1 MMLTAANTIP
11 DLDTSQRS
19 KLATITTAYRTD
31 NWELCE
37 AMINN
42 HKSNASAKSG
52 EGMMNKEDVHRR
64 LRLET
69 LRFERKELNDR
80 LRMRLRMVLQED
92 QIKEVPGLH
101 PSVATA
107 NEWVEKYS
115 GRN

>member
-1 MMLTAANTIP
+1 MLTAANAIAGLEP
-11 DLDTSQRS
+11 AQAS
-19 KLATITTAYRTD
+19 KLASVTDAYRSEY
-31 NWELCE
+31 WELCE

-42 HKSNASAKSG
+42 HKSNATATSG
-52 EGMMNKEDVHRR
+52 EGMMNKEDVHRQ

-107 NEWVEKYS
+107 NEWNEK
-115 GRN
+115 